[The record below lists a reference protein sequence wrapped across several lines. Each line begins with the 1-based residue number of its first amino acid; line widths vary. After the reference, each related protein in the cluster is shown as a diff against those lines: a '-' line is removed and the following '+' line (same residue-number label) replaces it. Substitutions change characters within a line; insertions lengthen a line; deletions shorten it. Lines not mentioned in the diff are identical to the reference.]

1 MTTETLFRPFNHPK
15 LFLNNRII
23 MAPMT
28 RYFSP
33 NSIPGDD
40 VVEYYKRRA
49 ENAVGLILTEG
60 TTVNH
65 KAASSNARIPKFY
78 DESLD
83 GWSKVVEAVHE
94 AGGKIAPQLW
104 HIGAMRK
111 EGEGPYPEYSS
122 ATPSGLVGKGK
133 QLLEALSPRE
143 IDKLIKAFTDA
154 AKDAKDLGFDAI
166 ELHGAH
172 GYLLDNFFWEVLN
185 QREDGFGG
193 SVADRTRFAAE
204 IVESIRAEV
213 GENFPII
220 LRFSQWKQQD
230 FEARLAP
237 TKELLEQFCAPLSTA
252 GVDIFHCS
260 TRRFWEP
267 EFSDSS
273 KNLAGWVKEI
283 TGKPTISVGSVG
295 LTEEFVSTYRDAEA
309 EVAGIDELIDRM
321 EQDEFDL
328 IAVGRALIANPDWA
342 VKVRD
347 GRMDELV
354 TYDKKMLESLN

>member
-104 HIGAMRK
+104 HI
-111 EGEGPYPEYSS
+111 
-122 ATPSGLVGKGK
+122 
-133 QLLEALSPRE
+133 
-143 IDKLIKAFTDA
+143 
-154 AKDAKDLGFDAI
+154 
-166 ELHGAH
+166 
-172 GYLLDNFFWEVLN
+172 
-185 QREDGFGG
+185 
-193 SVADRTRFAAE
+193 
-204 IVESIRAEV
+204 
-213 GENFPII
+213 
-220 LRFSQWKQQD
+220 
-230 FEARLAP
+230 
-237 TKELLEQFCAPLSTA
+237 
-252 GVDIFHCS
+252 
-260 TRRFWEP
+260 
-267 EFSDSS
+267 
-273 KNLAGWVKEI
+273 
-283 TGKPTISVGSVG
+283 
-295 LTEEFVSTYRDAEA
+295 
-309 EVAGIDELIDRM
+309 
-321 EQDEFDL
+321 
-328 IAVGRALIANPDWA
+328 
-342 VKVRD
+342 
-347 GRMDELV
+347 
-354 TYDKKMLESLN
+354 

>member
-1 MTTETLFRPFNHPK
+1 
-15 LFLNNRII
+15 
-23 MAPMT
+23 
-28 RYFSP
+28 
-33 NSIPGDD
+33 
-40 VVEYYKRRA
+40 
-49 ENAVGLILTEG
+49 
-60 TTVNH
+60 
-65 KAASSNARIPKFY
+65 
-78 DESLD
+78 
-83 GWSKVVEAVHE
+83 VVEAVHE

-111 EGEGPYPEYSS
+111 EGEGPYPEYPS

-143 IDKLIKAFTDA
+143 IDELIKAFTDA

-193 SVADRTRFAAE
+193 SVAARTRFAAE

>member
-143 IDKLIKAFTDA
+143 IDELIKAFTDA

-193 SVADRTRFAAE
+193 SVAARTRFAAE